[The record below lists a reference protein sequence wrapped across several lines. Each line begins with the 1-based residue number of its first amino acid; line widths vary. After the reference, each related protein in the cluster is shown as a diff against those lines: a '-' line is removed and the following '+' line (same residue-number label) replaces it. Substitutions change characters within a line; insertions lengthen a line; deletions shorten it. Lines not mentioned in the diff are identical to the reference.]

1 MAFKKLPKLEFILI
15 GVFFIGFVLWAV
27 PKCSATKKE
36 LNPEEEIGM
45 QDTVKV
51 DSTATPQDGVTV
63 VEENSAAQ
71 EAKPIPVATGNADYS
86 RLYITINKLKLRKGP
101 DLESEVV
108 AQLGLFEEVYF
119 LNEVTDFKT
128 ELNLGLETATEPW
141 IKIRTKTGQE
151 GWVFGAGVNY
161 YKKKRE
167 GVLE

>member
-36 LNPEEEIGM
+36 LNPDDEIGM
-45 QDTVKV
+45 QDSTKV
-51 DSTATPQDGVTV
+51 DSTRVDQDGVTV
-63 VEENSAAQ
+63 VEENTTTPAAQ
-71 EAKPIPVATGNADYS
+71 PVPVATNSSEYS

-101 DLESEVV
+101 ELDSEVV

-141 IKIRTKTGQE
+141 VKIRTKTGQE

>member
-1 MAFKKLPKLEFILI
+1 
-15 GVFFIGFVLWAV
+15 
-27 PKCSATKKE
+27 
-36 LNPEEEIGM
+36 M

-108 AQLGLFEEVYF
+108 AQLGLFEEVI

-141 IKIRTKTGQE
+141 IKIRTKPDRK
-151 GWVFGAGVNY
+151 AGFLEPKVNY